1 VVLSSRVIPGNEAGA
16 MRAMADLLRRGVDL
30 RSWWSDRAVHVSGH
44 AHRGEQRRMLDLV
57 RPRGF
62 IPLHGTLHHLTRHA
76 ALAREAGVGDVCVME
91 NGDVCEVGP
100 ERLAKGERVPSG
112 RVHVFAARALPPSVL
127 RERGAMASRGSASLV
142 VPVDRRGRLSG
153 PVVLVTCGVLDPV
166 ADAALVAG
174 ARSDAEGAVDA
185 LAAAVD
191 PRSNAAGTPDDD
203 AIAEAASAAVRRH
216 LARILGF
223 RPVITAVVLRTG

>member
-1 VVLSSRVIPGNEAGA
+1 MVLSSRVIPGNETGA
-16 MRAMADLLRRGVDL
+16 MRTMADLLRRGVDL

-76 ALAREAGVGDVCVME
+76 ALAREAGVADVCVLE

-100 ERLAKGERVPSG
+100 ERLAKGERVRSG

-127 RERGAMASRGSASLV
+127 QERGAMASRGSANLV
-142 VPVDRRGRLSG
+142 VPVDRRGMLSG

-216 LARILGF
+216 LSRILGF
-223 RPVITAVVLRTG
+223 RPVTTAVVLRTG